1 MPSAQSPKQRLVHGD
16 YFLDNVLF
24 DDNLQVSAV
33 LDFGAHTLAG
43 DPRLDATSAIIF
55 LGLEPAMKPW
65 SFAHVTA
72 LAQEQ
77 YGNSILLSKTSTTC
91 ITLSISLQAHH
102 GGTMYWAG
110 AHGRPQRW
118 SGQARVAP
126 GAAEKDY
133 RMRML
138 IWHVDAFA
146 AEPTERGRSK
156 LADET
161 PQTVR
166 VEEALVVF
174 AASEKADEPEPDAVA
189 ERAVAAVIDV
199 ARRLGE
205 QTVVLHSFAHLFVE
219 LSTPATAKAILDQHA
234 KRTRSAGLQRP
245 AERIWLA

>member
-1 MPSAQSPKQRLVHGD
+1 
-16 YFLDNVLF
+16 
-24 DDNLQVSAV
+24 
-33 LDFGAHTLAG
+33 
-43 DPRLDATSAIIF
+43 
-55 LGLEPAMKPW
+55 
-65 SFAHVTA
+65 
-72 LAQEQ
+72 
-77 YGNSILLSKTSTTC
+77 
-91 ITLSISLQAHH
+91 
-102 GGTMYWAG
+102 
-110 AHGRPQRW
+110 
-118 SGQARVAP
+118 
-126 GAAEKDY
+126 
-133 RMRML
+133 MRML

-219 LSTPATAKAILDQHA
+219 LSTPATAKAILDQMQSALEAQGYSVQQSAFGWLSLHFRVLVLRLPAPVERRLPHTASAHSHA
-234 KRTRSAGLQRP
+234 A
-245 AERIWLA
+245 